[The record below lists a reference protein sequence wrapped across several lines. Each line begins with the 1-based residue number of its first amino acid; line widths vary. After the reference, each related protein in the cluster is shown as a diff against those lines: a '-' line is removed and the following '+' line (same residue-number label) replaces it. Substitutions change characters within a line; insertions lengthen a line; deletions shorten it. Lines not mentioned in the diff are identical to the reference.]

1 MFLET
6 VTVSP
11 KYQIVIPKLIRTE
24 LEIKP
29 GEKIV
34 MIEKDGVIHLIKLG
48 NLKKLRG
55 KFKKLSTEGLRDENE
70 RFAE

>member
-1 MFLET
+1 LET

-11 KYQIVIPKLIRTE
+11 KYQIVIPKLIRVE
-24 LEIKP
+24 LNIKP

-34 MIEKDGVIHLIKLG
+34 LLERDGVIHLIKLG
-48 NLKKLRG
+48 DVKKLRG

-70 RFAE
+70 RFTE

>member
-1 MFLET
+1 LET

-11 KYQIVIPKLIRTE
+11 KYQIVIPKMIRTE

-48 NLKKLRG
+48 DLKKLRG
-55 KFKKLSTEGLRDENE
+55 KFKKLSTEGLRDESE
-70 RFAE
+70 RFA

>member
-1 MFLET
+1 MET

-11 KYQIVIPKLIRTE
+11 KYQIVIPKIIRTE

-48 NLKKLRG
+48 DLKKLRG
-55 KFKKLSTEGLRDENE
+55 KFKKLSTEGLRDESE
-70 RFAE
+70 RFA

>member
-1 MFLET
+1 MET

-11 KYQIVIPKLIRTE
+11 KYQIVIPKVIRTD
-24 LEIKP
+24 LKIKP

-34 MIEKDGVIHLIKLG
+34 MIEKDGVIHLIKIG
-48 NLKKLRG
+48 DLKKLRG

>member
-1 MFLET
+1 MET

-11 KYQIVIPKLIRTE
+11 KYQIVIPKLIRAE

-34 MIEKDGVIHLIKLG
+34 LIEKDGVIHLIKLDD
-48 NLKKLRG
+48 LKKLRG
-55 KFKKLSTEGLRDENE
+55 KYKKLSTEGLRDETE
-70 RFAE
+70 RFA